1 MKKKKT
7 LTGFIVVML
16 VLFLAAC
23 GSSSSSGS
31 SGSSDSGSGGNSG
44 TSASTSSNSGSQ
56 ASQQSEAKD
65 TASKYPERE
74 IQLIV
79 PFAAGG
85 ASDSISRIIA
95 KGMEEHLQKPVVV
108 VNKTGGTG
116 GVGLSFVE
124 ASANDGYIMG
134 YTPVELTMHKPLG
147 LSELEPSKFEFIAQ
161 VTKIPAA
168 VTVPIDAPYNTLEE
182 FVEYARNNKLT
193 VGSSGAGSI
202 WHVAAA
208 AFGQAAGFEFNHV
221 PFDGAAPAVTALMG
235 GHIDVVMVSVG
246 EVKSGIEAGKLKL
259 LGVMSNERD
268 PNFPDVPTLKE
279 AGYDVEIAGWGGFIL
294 PKGTPQDIIDI
305 LAEAIEKAAQ
315 SDEFKEFTQKQGML
329 MDYKKGAEFK
339 EFAESQFQFFSEL
352 IPTMG
357 LK

>member
-1 MKKKKT
+1 MKKKLYT
-7 LTGFIVVML
+7 VCILLMAL
-16 VLFLAAC
+16 LLAAC
-23 GSSSSSGS
+23 GQSGNNPA
-31 SGSSDSGSGGNSG
+31 SGGSGQNESP
-44 TSASTSSNSGSQ
+44 SA
-56 ASQQSEAKD
+56 
-65 TASKYPERE
+65 TAPNDPVANYPEKE
-74 IQLIV
+74 ITLVV

-95 KGMEEHLQKPVVV
+95 KGMQDYFQKPVVV

-116 GVGLSFVE
+116 GVGLSYVE
-124 ASANDGYIMG
+124 ASANDGYTIG

-147 LSELEPSKFEFIAQ
+147 LSDLEPSKFEFIAQ

-168 VTVPIDAPYNTLEE
+168 VTVPADAPYSTIEE
-182 FVEYARNNKLT
+182 FVEYARKNKLK

-208 AFGQAAGFEFNHV
+208 AFGKAAGFEFSHV

-259 LGVMSNERD
+259 LAVMSNERD

-279 AGYDVEIAGWGGFIL
+279 KGYDVEVAGWGGFIA
-294 PKGTPQDIIDI
+294 PKGTPEGIINK
-305 LAEAIEKAAQ
+305 LADAIESAAN
-315 SDEFKEFTQKQGML
+315 SDEFKEFAEKQSMTL
-329 MDYKKGAEFK
+329 DINRTKEFR
-339 EFAESQFQFFSEL
+339 EFAESQFQFYSEL